1 MGRCWPQLVR
11 IPTKPFFDQVNTP
24 LLTHNTA
31 ADESLKFWKI
41 FEKKP
46 GASGSIGGAG
56 AVAKAE
62 MSKHMTIR

>member
-1 MGRCWPQLVR
+1 
-11 IPTKPFFDQVNTP
+11 
-24 LLTHNTA
+24 
-31 ADESLKFWKI
+31 LKFWKI

-46 GASGSIGGAG
+46 GGGASIGGAG